1 MVTFT
6 IPLALNN
13 PLIGGICP
21 QVHAI
26 AHVGRKIEW
35 RKGAAR
41 ILVCFAFV
49 LTFAFLAPSAQ
60 AEPPTRLEAI
70 VKRGTLRVGMTGDY
84 APFSAF
90 DPSTSTFR
98 GFDVDIG
105 PAPGV
110 VQPIFAEYSSSV
122 TGSIQVM

>member
-1 MVTFT
+1 M
-6 IPLALNN
+6 PS
-13 PLIGGICP
+13 
-21 QVHAI
+21 
-26 AHVGRKIEW
+26 
-35 RKGAAR
+35 
-41 ILVCFAFV
+41 
-49 LTFAFLAPSAQ
+49 FLRFSHLRHRPSNQ
-60 AEPPTRLEAI
+60 RLEAI
-70 VKRGTLRVGMTGDY
+70 VKRGTLRLGMTGDY